1 MFLGLQASD
10 VTERP
15 SSSVCGPKSLP
26 NTKPI
31 SPKAVS
37 VTKASTKRHDA
48 TPKAASE
55 RTKGSSLSANSKTKV
70 DAKRY
75 LIFYFYF
82 HREKYCNLNVDV
94 KRYIFVR
101 PNWFCGQPKGATTE
115 ENC

>member
-15 SSSVCGPKSLP
+15 SSYVCGPKSLP
-26 NTKPI
+26 DTKPI

-37 VTKASTKRHDA
+37 VSKASTKRHDA
-48 TPKAASE
+48 TPKAASG

-75 LIFYFYF
+75 FLTFISI
-82 HREKYCNLNVDV
+82 EKKIV
-94 KRYIFVR
+94 
-101 PNWFCGQPKGATTE
+101 T
-115 ENC
+115 